1 MQQIVIDAY
10 DPRHPEHEAMVN
22 LECDK
27 GLDIALLPGF
37 EVIILVPDCPV
48 ATV

>member
-1 MQQIVIDAY
+1 MQQIVVDAY

-37 EVIILVPDCPV
+37 EVVILVPDNPTGSV
-48 ATV
+48 

>member
-1 MQQIVIDAY
+1 MKQLLINAY

-22 LECDK
+22 LECDT

-37 EVIILVPDCPV
+37 EVIILVPDNLMGS
-48 ATV
+48 A

>member
-1 MQQIVIDAY
+1 
-10 DPRHPEHEAMVN
+10 MVN
-22 LECDK
+22 LECDT